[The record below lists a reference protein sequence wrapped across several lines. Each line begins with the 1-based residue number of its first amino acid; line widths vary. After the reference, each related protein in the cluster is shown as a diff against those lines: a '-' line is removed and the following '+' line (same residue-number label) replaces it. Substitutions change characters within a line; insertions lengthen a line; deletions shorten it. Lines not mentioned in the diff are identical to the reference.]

1 MWMHRIRLR
10 VFALLVALVLAAVG
24 VVSFA
29 AVPVWPVIGVAFAT
43 MALAVNTITS
53 RLNNPVCW
61 GCGADVSKSPSG
73 EYGVICP
80 HCGALTEKP
89 GPESPEPTEKS

>member
-1 MWMHRIRLR
+1 MWMHRIRLK
-10 VFALLVALVLAAVG
+10 VFALLVGVTLAVVG

-43 MALAVNTITS
+43 VALVVNTMTS
-53 RLNNPVCW
+53 RLSGAVCW
-61 GCGADVSKSPSG
+61 GCGKDVSKSPSG
-73 EYGVICP
+73 EYGVVCP

-89 GPESPEPTEKS
+89 AGEPSERV